1 MTSLVKVK
9 LVGASEITAHMRSGH
24 CRGILGNPETVS
36 IGEKSPYHSL
46 TCKKAKKRRTLLLS
60 PDYVN
65 YLLFLSSQVT
75 A

>member
-36 IGEKSPYHSL
+36 IGEKSRLRSEPLLLVASL
-46 TCKKAKKRRTLLLS
+46 TIR
-60 PDYVN
+60 PV
-65 YLLFLSSQVT
+65 
-75 A
+75 